1 MTMSQ
6 KPYIIELTSVHNR
19 RPKYLASIR
28 IVKERVLGEDC
39 RSRITRTDLKQSARG
54 FSTFEEAQKF
64 RDEHAPMF
72 MLHWKVVNRESEI
85 QQ

>member
-1 MTMSQ
+1 MSK
-6 KPYIIELTSVHNR
+6 KPYIIELTSVHKR

-28 IVKERVLGEDC
+28 ICTEKVLGKDC
-39 RSRITRTDLKQSARG
+39 RTRITRTDLKESARG

-72 MLHWKVVNRESEI
+72 MLDWKVVNRESEI